1 MDVSTQRHHAP
12 KAPRWRHR
20 LVSSIERD
28 PLFKEDDLSPGFSRS
43 SESRQCKEEKKGL
56 MRSSV
61 STMARPRALSC
72 YACLKFDMA
81 AGHVHQEKEPS
92 LSPVPRPFATSRCAR
107 SSSRLTAQCR
117 RTAFKTARGGGATG
131 GQCRHIWHTWSV
143 WVMDAWKIYPGL
155 SSSWVTLGWDWAQE
169 GPLIQPEV
177 TSWSPNGLHPLGWD

>member
-1 MDVSTQRHHAP
+1 MPASNLT
-12 KAPRWRHR
+12 WR
-20 LVSSIERD
+20 L
-28 PLFKEDDLSPGFSRS
+28 
-43 SESRQCKEEKKGL
+43 
-56 MRSSV
+56 
-61 STMARPRALSC
+61 
-72 YACLKFDMA
+72 DMCTRKRN
-81 AGHVHQEKEPS
+81 HLYP
-92 LSPVPRPFATSRCAR
+92 PVPRPFATSRCAR

-177 TSWSPNGLHPLGWD
+177 NLLEPKRVTSIGVGLIDFRGLSGAIQSDDVAGRPSQ